1 MDAGAAGTYAARV
14 TRAVLAFVAL
24 PGVVA
29 FLVPVMLVSRRAA
42 DLHPGGLLPLTMGTG
57 LLLWCV
63 WIFYRQGKGTLA
75 PWDPPRRLVVSGPYR
90 WSRNPMYVA
99 VMLVLAGWALAY
111 RTSALVV
118 YAACIMVAFQLR
130 ITLGEEPWLA
140 RTHGDDWIR
149 YRDQV
154 PRWLGLAR
162 RGRGSRPSS

>member
-1 MDAGAAGTYAARV
+1 M

-24 PGVVA
+24 PGIVA
-29 FLVPVMLVSRRAA
+29 FLVPAMMVARGTA
-42 DLHPGGLLPLTMGTG
+42 DLRPEGLLPLTLGTG

-63 WIFYRQGKGTLA
+63 WLFHRQGNGTLA

-111 RTSALVV
+111 RTSALAI
-118 YAACIMVAFQLR
+118 YAAGIMVAFHLR

-140 RTHGDDWIR
+140 RTHGDEWTR
-149 YRDQV
+149 YREQV
-154 PRWLGLAR
+154 PRWLGLGGR
-162 RGRGSRPSS
+162 RSGSPPSS